1 MKKRLVLLI
10 LSTLFIFSCRQSRVQ
25 ETAKEDSA
33 STTTAESTFQFSSVE
48 DLEAYFT
55 YSPER
60 TFSIS
65 AHRGGHFDDFPENSL
80 EGFQHML
87 EEGVAMIE
95 MDVQTSKDGVL
106 HLMHD
111 NSVDRTT
118 NGSGKGP
125 DLMWEEMATLN
136 LKYDDG
142 SLTDYKIPL
151 LKDVLNWAKGNTI
164 LFVDIKRAV
173 PYEQVL
179 AEIEEAG
186 AEAYCVVITYSIG
199 AAKKI
204 HRLNPDVLISISAR
218 NQEEWD
224 KFKESGIP
232 FEKMVAFTGTRRS
245 DESLFEDIHSHGV
258 CAIMGTMGNIDN
270 QAKAKG
276 GQVYADLRE
285 QGVDIFA
292 TDYPLSVIES
302 LSN

>member
-25 ETAKEDSA
+25 EASKEDSA
-33 STTTAESTFQFSSVE
+33 SQPPTESVFQFSSVE

-87 EEGVAMIE
+87 KENSVMIE

-125 DLMWEEMATLN
+125 DLMWEEMAD
-136 LKYDDG
+136 LKLKNDDG
-142 SLTDYKIPL
+142 SLTEYQIPL
-151 LKDVLNWAKGNTI
+151 FQDVLTWAKGKTI

-173 PYEQVL
+173 PYERVL
-179 AEIEEAG
+179 SEIEEVG
-186 AEAYCVVITYSIG
+186 AEAYCVIITYSIG

-218 NQEEWD
+218 NQEEWA
-224 KFKESGIP
+224 KCKESGIP
-232 FEKMVAFTGTRRS
+232 LEKMVAFTGTRRS
-245 DESLFEDIHSHGV
+245 DESLYEDIHANGV
-258 CAIMGTMGNIDN
+258 CAIMGTMGNIDK

-276 GQVYADLRE
+276 GTVYADLRAK
-285 QGVDIFA
+285 GIDIFA
-292 TDYPLSVIES
+292 TDYPLAVIES
-302 LSN
+302 VEK